1 MSDPGTRMPVVAL
14 VSGRGSNLRA
24 IAERAR
30 GGDPALDIRA
40 VVSDREDAGGI
51 EWARAVGLNTATL
64 SPRSFPDR
72 DRYDSALAAL
82 VAAFEPRLVVLAGFM
97 RILGPSFVDRFAG
110 QTLNIHPS
118 LLPLH
123 RGLHTHRRVL
133 EAGEREHGAS
143 VHFVTREL
151 DGGPVVIQAKVPV
164 RDVDDEASLAARVL
178 EQEHRIYPKA
188 VGWFAAGR
196 LRFADG
202 AAWLDG
208 RRLDTPVVVEPD
220 SDEPA

>member
-1 MSDPGTRMPVVAL
+1 MSNPGSRMPVVAL

-30 GGDPALDIRA
+30 SGDPAIEIRA
-40 VVSDREDAGGI
+40 VVSDRADAGGI
-51 EWARAVGLNTATL
+51 EWARAAGLTTATL
-64 SPRSFPDR
+64 SPGDFADR
-72 DRYDSALAAL
+72 GSYDAALAAL
-82 VAAFEPRLVVLAGFM
+82 VEGFEPQLVILAGFM
-97 RILGPSFVDRFAG
+97 RILGPNFVDRFAG
-110 QTLNIHPS
+110 RTLNIHPS

-133 EAGEREHGAS
+133 EAGDREHGAS

-164 RDVDDEASLAARVL
+164 RDDDDEASLAARVL
-178 EQEHRIYPKA
+178 EQEHRIYPQA
-188 VGWFAAGR
+188 VGWFASGR

-208 RRLDTPVVVEPD
+208 RRLDGPVVIDQD
-220 SDEPA
+220 SNDAA

>member
-1 MSDPGTRMPVVAL
+1 MSDRGARMPVVAL

-30 GGDPALDIRA
+30 RGDPAIDIRA

-51 EWARAVGLNTATL
+51 EWARSVGLNVATL
-64 SPRSFPDR
+64 SPENFPDR
-72 DRYDSALAAL
+72 ARYDAALAAL
-82 VAAFEPRLVVLAGFM
+82 VAGFEPRLVVLAGFM
-97 RILGPSFVDRFAG
+97 RILGPDFVDRFAG

-151 DGGPVVIQAKVPV
+151 DGGPVVLQAKVPV
-164 RDVDDEASLAARVL
+164 RDDDDEASLAARVL
-178 EQEHRIYPKA
+178 EQEHRIYPQA
-188 VGWFAAGR
+188 VGWFASGR
-196 LRFADG
+196 LLFADG

-208 RRLDTPVVVEPD
+208 KRLDSPVVID
-220 SDEPA
+220 SASDDAA

>member
-1 MSDPGTRMPVVAL
+1 MSDRGTRMPVVAL

-30 GGDPALDIRA
+30 RGDPAIDIRA

-51 EWARAVGLNTATL
+51 EWARSVGLESATL
-64 SPRSFPDR
+64 SPRNFPDR
-72 DRYDSALAAL
+72 ARYDAALAAL
-82 VAAFEPRLVVLAGFM
+82 VAGFEPRLVILAGFM
-97 RILGPSFVDRFAG
+97 RILGPEFVDRFAG

-118 LLPLH
+118 LLPRH

-164 RDVDDEASLAARVL
+164 RDDDDEASLAARVL
-178 EQEHRIYPKA
+178 EQEHRIYPQA
-188 VGWFAAGR
+188 VGWFASGR
-196 LRFADG
+196 LLFADG
-202 AAWLDG
+202 AAWLD
-208 RRLDTPVVVEPD
+208 RKRLDSPVLID
-220 SDEPA
+220 AASNDAA

>member
-1 MSDPGTRMPVVAL
+1 MSVPDTRMPAVAL
-14 VSGRGSNLRA
+14 VSGRGSNLRV

-30 GGDPALDIRA
+30 GGDPPVSIRA
-40 VVSDREDAGGI
+40 VVSDREDAGAI
-51 EWARAVGLNTATL
+51 EWARSVSLECATL
-64 SPRSFPDR
+64 SPKSFPDR
-72 DRYDSALAAL
+72 DRYDEALAAL
-82 VAAFEPRLVVLAGFM
+82 VASFEPQLVILAGFM
-97 RILGPSFVDRFAG
+97 RILGPNFVDRFAG

-164 RDVDDEASLAARVL
+164 RDDDDEASLAARVL
-178 EQEHRIYPKA
+178 EQEHRIYPQA
-188 VGWFAAGR
+188 VGWFASGR

-208 RRLDTPVVVEPD
+208 QRLDGPVVID
-220 SDEPA
+220 YDRR